1 MSLIITP
8 TYSRNERYC
17 DTLVRL
23 MDRMWPGHPE
33 IWFLTDGNTIAH
45 KNTIRFPGA
54 SWTQIL
60 HGGLNQIRSRFPDL
74 EDVYLILE
82 DLYPLWEC
90 QGETLARIHQAARKT
105 AFGAVLF
112 FTHECQPLAGGERA
126 IDGELRTDGVRFERL
141 SLRYSHYSSL
151 QPALWNLEHL
161 MSVTEYALRNNLHD
175 PWHFECINMGGRIHY
190 MSEYHWPCIFGG
202 LFTEGRV
209 NLKAVRQLKNREFSG
224 FKRSLLIEYFQQL
237 PAHAIQRA
245 SRGMQRRCVQFLEA
259 FK

>member
-17 DTLVRL
+17 DTLVQL
-23 MDRMWPGHPE
+23 MDRMWPGHPD

-54 SWTQIL
+54 NWTQIL
-60 HGGLNQIRSRFPDL
+60 HSGLKQIRSMFP
-74 EDVYLILE
+74 EIGDVYVILE

-90 QGETLARIHQAARKT
+90 QAETLARVHQAARKT

-112 FTHECQPLAGGERA
+112 FTHECQPMAGGERA
-126 IDGELRTDGVRFERL
+126 IDGELTIDGVRFERL
-141 SLRYSHYSSL
+141 SPRYSHYSSL

-175 PWHFECINMGGRIHY
+175 PWRFEFINLGSRVHY

-202 LFTEGRV
+202 LFSEGRV
-209 NLKAVRQLKNREFSG
+209 NLKAVRRLAGDEFAGFRRRLLVEYWQQMPGFALRRTIRGVRGRYNRVLG
-224 FKRSLLIEYFQQL
+224 AMK
-237 PAHAIQRA
+237 
-245 SRGMQRRCVQFLEA
+245 
-259 FK
+259 